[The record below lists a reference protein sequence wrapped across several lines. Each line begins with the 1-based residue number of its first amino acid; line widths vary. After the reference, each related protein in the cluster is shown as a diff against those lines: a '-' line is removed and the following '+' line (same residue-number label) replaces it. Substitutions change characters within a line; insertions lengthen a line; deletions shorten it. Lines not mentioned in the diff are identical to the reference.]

1 MTASPSRSRHVALG
15 RGLSALIPNPP
26 STPSKAPVAE
36 SGLLRLPLEKIKVNE
51 DQPRQYFDDESLNE
65 LASSIKEH
73 GLLQPVL
80 VRRVSRDHYVL
91 IAGERRWRASQKAGL
106 TEIPAMLS
114 QHDEDDSLLL
124 ALVENVQRENLSP
137 VEEAEAYQRLAEDF
151 GLTQSQIAER
161 VGKDRATVANT
172 MRLLKLPEAIREQ
185 LATGELGMGHAR
197 AILSLGDEAS
207 MLRLAR
213 ESAKKNLSV
222 RDVERKVQQLKKDGS
237 KPKEKSA
244 GGAKKQS
251 AAVRDVQEKLQRL
264 LSTRVR
270 IKESGKSKGTIE
282 ISYNSLDDFD
292 RIFALITK

>member
-1 MTASPSRSRHVALG
+1 MNANASRSRHVALG

-26 STPSKAPVAE
+26 GNSSKAPVAE
-36 SGLLRLPLEKIKVNE
+36 TGLLRLPLEKIKVNE
-51 DQPRQYFDDESLNE
+51 EQPRQYFDDEALNE

-91 IAGERRWRASQKAGL
+91 IAGERRWRAAQKAGL
-106 TEIPAMLS
+106 KEIPAMLS
-114 QHDEDDSLLL
+114 QHDEDDTLLL

-137 VEEAEAYQRLAEDF
+137 VEEAEAYQRLSEDYN
-151 GLTQSQIAER
+151 LSQNEIAQR

-197 AILSLGDEAS
+197 AILSIGDEAA

-222 RDVERKVQQLKKDGS
+222 RDVERRVQALKKDVQKGS
-237 KPKEKSA
+237 TKA
-244 GGAKKQS
+244 VKKQS
-251 AAVRDVQEKLQRL
+251 AAVRDVTERIQRA
-264 LSTRVR
+264 LSTKVL
-270 IKESGKSKGTIE
+270 IKEKGKGRGHIE
-282 ISYNSLDDFD
+282 ISYSSLEEFD
-292 RIFALITK
+292 RIFTKLTR